1 MNESILF
8 YTEGHRERERE
19 RYIYIYIVV
28 LIIVQLMYIHSSY
41 TLVAV
46 VYLPLATQQ
55 YIHNAVWHII
65 LNPCYF
71 GDDGSWY

>member
-1 MNESILF
+1 MNLYFFILKDI
-8 YTEGHRERERE
+8 ERERE
-19 RYIYIYIVV
+19 RYIYIYIYIVV

>member
-19 RYIYIYIVV
+19 RDIYIYIVV

>member
-8 YTEGHRERERE
+8 YTEGHRERERDI
-19 RYIYIYIVV
+19 YIYIYIVV